1 VASQVRPA
9 RDRQRSVRGLLAL
22 PVTLLIFCALLIA
35 YVSPVIRWA
44 LGEGTPGVFT
54 AQSYDCRHGCHW
66 FGEFTSSGGGVTVPH
81 VALAALGRPGEVSA
95 GATVPVARVSSV
107 LSDGTVYPRHPELRD
122 LRSSAVWPFLVLILV
137 VLLALARS
145 IWVIPGRL
153 RASPGGRRRS

>member
-54 AQSYDCRHGCHW
+54 AQSYYCRRG
-66 FGEFTSSGGGVTVPH
+66 
-81 VALAALGRPGEVSA
+81 
-95 GATVPVARVSSV
+95 
-107 LSDGTVYPRHPELRD
+107 
-122 LRSSAVWPFLVLILV
+122 
-137 VLLALARS
+137 
-145 IWVIPGRL
+145 
-153 RASPGGRRRS
+153 